1 MDMISFIDPLREG
14 LPEGRAVV
22 SVRSVYQMDMISFID
37 PLREGL
43 PEGRAAKQV
52 QYNMLR
58 HARGPTASSKF
69 ALLHRPTKNNVDNE
83 RDM

>member
-1 MDMISFIDPLREG
+1 MTKRDFILRGSCFCEKYILDG
-14 LPEGRAVV
+14 HDIIH
-22 SVRSVYQMDMISFID
+22 RS
-37 PLREGL
+37 

-69 ALLHRPTKNNVDNE
+69 ALLHRPTKNNIDNK